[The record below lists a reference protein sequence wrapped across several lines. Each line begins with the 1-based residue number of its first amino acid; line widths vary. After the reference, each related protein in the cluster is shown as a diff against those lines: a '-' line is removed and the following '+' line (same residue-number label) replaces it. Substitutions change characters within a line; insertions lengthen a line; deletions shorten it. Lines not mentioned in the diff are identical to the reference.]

1 MHGADIQQAM
11 RAVEMGTGGLSWSV
25 SCFSLL
31 CSFLT
36 TALGLYLPQ
45 SSLLLFPSLLERGLS
60 KFLLECGLS
69 KFLQAT
75 TRSSW
80 LARST

>member
-1 MHGADIQQAM
+1 MVLTYSTHDADVQQAM
-11 RAVEMGTGGLSWSV
+11 RAVEMGTGGLPWSV

-36 TALGLYLPQ
+36 TALGLHLPL

-60 KFLLECGLS
+60 KFL
-69 KFLQAT
+69 QAA
-75 TRSSW
+75 TRSCW
-80 LARST
+80 VTVST